1 VGKDFAPSE
10 YKMNFP
16 PPMGILPLE
25 GEKESVNE
33 TKAVQ
38 PKFHPNLVCDG
49 MSPDNLL
56 HVAGIEKESRQAY
69 KIE

>member
-1 VGKDFAPSE
+1 
-10 YKMNFP
+10 
-16 PPMGILPLE
+16 MGILPLE